1 MSKSM
6 YSNLVDELAAKI
18 KAGAKDGRKPTCS
31 YSKSDLDNLTLAL
44 LNSPDHVV
52 TEYQMK
58 VSESDGSPVTIDK
71 TPSRRYRE
79 SLKPMLKSLGL
90 DKNDA
95 EKVSD
100 IQFTKEQ
107 ASALMGVATT
117 AIKDYLK
124 IGRKLVL
131 PVTASDEARM
141 EMYCDIAPERINQN
155 RFAKTEEEKKKVS
168 KTLERTVLKAKSS
181 CPSWLKVNEK

>member
-1 MSKSM
+1 MKKKV
-6 YSNLVDELAAKI
+6 YFKEKKIAHRGIHEKYLENTIPAFKEAIKRGYAIEL
-18 KAGAKDGRKPTCS
+18 
-31 YSKSDLDNLTLAL
+31 
-44 LNSPDHVV
+44 
-52 TEYQMK
+52 
-58 VSESDGSPVTIDK
+58 
-71 TPSRRYRE
+71 
-79 SLKPMLKSLGL
+79 
-90 DKNDA
+90 
-95 EKVSD
+95 D

-168 KTLERTVLKAKSS
+168 KTLARTVLKSKNST
-181 CPSWLKVNEK
+181 PSWLRLNDK

>member
-1 MSKSM
+1 
-6 YSNLVDELAAKI
+6 
-18 KAGAKDGRKPTCS
+18 
-31 YSKSDLDNLTLAL
+31 
-44 LNSPDHVV
+44 
-52 TEYQMK
+52 
-58 VSESDGSPVTIDK
+58 
-71 TPSRRYRE
+71 
-79 SLKPMLKSLGL
+79 MLKSLGL

-168 KTLERTVLKAKSS
+168 KTLARTVLKSKNST
-181 CPSWLKVNEK
+181 PSWLRINEK